1 MLDANPGTNGL
12 VQPKRDP
19 VRDHHFRQFDSVDHS
34 LASPSQ
40 IRGRLR
46 WPRQLILHLGRV
58 QIQIAQWVLGP
69 ETRHEAGQKVFVL
82 QGDWKVSR

>member
-1 MLDANPGTNGL
+1 MPTQEPMGWFNQNEIQYAITTFGDSIRLITVSQSFAN
-12 VQPKRDP
+12 K
-19 VRDHHFRQFDSVDHS
+19 
-34 LASPSQ
+34 
-40 IRGRLR
+40 GRLR

-58 QIQIAQWVLGP
+58 QIQIARWVLGP